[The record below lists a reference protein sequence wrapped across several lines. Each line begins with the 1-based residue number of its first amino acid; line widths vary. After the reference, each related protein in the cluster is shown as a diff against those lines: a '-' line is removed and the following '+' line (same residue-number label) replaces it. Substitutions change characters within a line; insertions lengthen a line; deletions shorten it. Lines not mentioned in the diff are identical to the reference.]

1 MEKSLQALQ
10 RGNFRSFQ
18 LNISYENLKD
28 AVLEM
33 LNLNQADSA
42 EPIWKVLIYD
52 QFGQEVISPLLKM
65 SDLRENGITVHML
78 CSILLKY
85 F

>member
-42 EPIWKVLIYD
+42 EPIWKVLIYE
-52 QFGQEVISPLLKM
+52 QLGQEVISPLQKM
-65 SDLRENGITVHML
+65 SDLRENGITVQML

>member
-42 EPIWKVLIYD
+42 EPIWKVLIYE
-52 QFGQEVISPLLKM
+52 QLGQEVISPLQKM